1 MIKFKDLD
9 LNKMPIK
16 KILIIG
22 QFAVIIF
29 MLRTCQL
36 QDLTINK
43 NGVAIKMYENKMN
56 EFTTKVNKYGHQL
69 AEQDQMIANRDKDLE
84 EQLLKNSELSKL
96 NEQIKYQSE
105 TKIKNIKAQ
114 YTNNNGE
121 VVERIQLVHDT
132 IIKNGDT
139 TLISGIPIGTKFAA
153 QDTGNW
159 YSLAGEL
166 AADGV
171 KFDSINFRSDV
182 EVNIGMKKQDGYKG
196 WLFGRKDPKVE
207 IVNLNPYSKTVNMR
221 NIKLEDPKRWWE
233 SGWVKFGAGFLL
245 GGAFILNF

>member
-1 MIKFKDLD
+1 M
-9 LNKMPIK
+9 
-16 KILIIG
+16 
-22 QFAVIIF
+22 V
-29 MLRTCQL
+29 
-36 QDLTINK
+36 
-43 NGVAIKMYENKMN
+43 
-56 EFTTKVNKYGHQL
+56 
-69 AEQDQMIANRDKDLE
+69 
-84 EQLLKNSELSKL
+84 
-96 NEQIKYQSE
+96 
-105 TKIKNIKAQ
+105 
-114 YTNNNGE
+114 
-121 VVERIQLVHDT
+121 
-132 IIKNGDT
+132 
-139 TLISGIPIGTKFAA
+139 SGIPVGTKFAA

-182 EVNIGMKKQDGYKG
+182 EVNIGLKKRDGYKG
-196 WLFGRKDPKVE
+196 WLLGRKDPKVE